1 MRKLGTACILAAF
14 ALSLTACGNSKE
26 EEARKAAEEAQ
37 KAAVEAQKAATAA
50 VEAGAAAGAAGAAA
64 GAAGAAAG
72 AAEFARG
79 MEQLGQAMQGL
90 SQTTDGQTYT
100 PVSFRELHALL
111 PEISGWEKGKPQG
124 EMMTSPVK
132 FSQSE
137 VTYTKGDARIEVK
150 IVDTAMSA
158 LMTMPYRMFMA
169 TGYMKE
175 TDSGYEKATTFSGNP
190 GWMKWDGDSKH
201 AEAGL
206 IVGSRFLVTV
216 EGNDVDDV
224 KAVETIVSKLDL
236 GKLASLK

>member
-1 MRKLGTACILAAF
+1 MRKFGTVCILAAF

-50 VEAGAAAGAAGAAA
+50 AEAGAAAGAAGAE
-64 GAAGAAAG
+64 AGAAA
-72 AAEFARG
+72 FAKG

-90 SQTTDGQTYT
+90 GQTADGKVYT
-100 PVSFRELHALL
+100 PVSFRDLHAVL
-111 PEISGWEKGKPQG
+111 PDLSGWDKGKPRG
-124 EMMTSPVK
+124 EMMTAPVK

-158 LMTMPYRMFMA
+158 LLTMPYRMFMA

-175 TDSGYEKATTFSGNP
+175 TDSGYEKATTYGGNP

-206 IVGSRFLVTV
+206 IVGNRFLVTV

-224 KAVETIVSKLDL
+224 KAVETIVSKMDL